1 MAMAMKREMRRF
13 DGVKNINITIDDND
27 TGCQ

>member
-13 DGVKNINITIDDND
+13 DVVKNINITIDDND